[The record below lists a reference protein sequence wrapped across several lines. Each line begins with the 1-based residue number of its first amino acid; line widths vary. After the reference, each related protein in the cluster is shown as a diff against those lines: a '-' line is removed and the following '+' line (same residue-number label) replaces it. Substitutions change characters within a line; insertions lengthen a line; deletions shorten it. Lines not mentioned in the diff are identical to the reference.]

1 MPRRTFF
8 FITYLLGNVFSRL
21 RGLTGHEVVRN
32 KRPNDDGPLKR
43 GGPLDVAAVKVDR
56 DQNLYQEGKERAS
69 ERKISVRTFDL
80 ILSRSCVLT
89 SGIWLSF
96 SAQLAM
102 WST

>member
-56 DQNLYQEGKERAS
+56 DQNLYQE
-69 ERKISVRTFDL
+69 DL
-80 ILSRSCVLT
+80 YKT
-89 SGIWLSF
+89 SGLGHTRILHNEEVIRESF
-96 SAQLAM
+96 LFATMSEV
-102 WST
+102 